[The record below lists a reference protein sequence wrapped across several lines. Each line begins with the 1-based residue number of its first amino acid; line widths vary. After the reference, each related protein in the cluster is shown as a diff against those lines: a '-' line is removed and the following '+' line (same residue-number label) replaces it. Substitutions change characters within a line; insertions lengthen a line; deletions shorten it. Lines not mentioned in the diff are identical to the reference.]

1 MCNDGAVLRNTSS
14 RSTSF
19 RVTCDRLLMPN
30 QHASALI
37 ERPATGKLDM
47 PETIG
52 SNAAVA
58 RAFGH
63 SIAG

>member
-1 MCNDGAVLRNTSS
+1 
-14 RSTSF
+14 
-19 RVTCDRLLMPN
+19 MPN